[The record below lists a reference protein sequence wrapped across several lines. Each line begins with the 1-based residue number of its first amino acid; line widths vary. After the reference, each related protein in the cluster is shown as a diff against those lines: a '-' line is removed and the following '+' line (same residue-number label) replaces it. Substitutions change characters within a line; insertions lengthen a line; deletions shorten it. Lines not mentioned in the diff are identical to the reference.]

1 MKILICDNLNQ
12 EVYRELETIGDC
24 LDISKSDSKEKD
36 LTDHIKDSEIVV
48 IRSATKLTKEVLD
61 NAEKLKIIARCGV
74 GVDNVDL
81 EFAKSKNIFV
91 TNSPSA
97 NLISVVELTV
107 ALIISASRKL
117 SLADAHLKNGQW
129 NRSEFLGYE
138 LYGKTLGI
146 VGFGKAGRLVAERM
160 KSFGMSIV
168 FYDPYVT
175 DWNGSE
181 ESLELDDLLRTA
193 DVVSIHVIKTKDTEN
208 LISKDK
214 LDLLKQN
221 SIIVNTSR
229 GGVLDEEYLMA
240 LLESEKI
247 FGAGLDVYSDEPPEN
262 VDRYNGLNLVT
273 TPHIGASTNEA
284 QLKAGLE
291 TIENIKKILAGDESV
306 ALQI

>member
-12 EVYRELETIGDC
+12 QVYKEFETIGDC
-24 LDISKSDSKEKD
+24 LDISKSASKDED
-36 LTDHIKDSEIVV
+36 LANHIKDSEIVV
-48 IRSATKLTKEVLD
+48 IRSATKLTKEVLVK
-61 NAEKLKIIARCGV
+61 AEKLKIIARCGV
-74 GVDNVDL
+74 GIDNVDL
-81 EFAKSKNIFV
+81 DFAKSKNIFV
-91 TNSPSA
+91 TNAPSA

-117 SLADAHLKNGQW
+117 SLADSHLKKGEW

-146 VGFGKAGRLVAERM
+146 VGFGKAGRLVADRM

-181 ESLELDDLLRTA
+181 ESVELDDLLRTA

-208 LISKDK
+208 LISKDM
-214 LDLLKQN
+214 LDLLKPS

-229 GGVLDEEYLMA
+229 GGVLDEDYLFE

-247 FGAGLDVYSDEPPEN
+247 FGAGLDVYSNEPPEN

-306 ALQI
+306 AL

>member
-12 EVYRELETIGDC
+12 QVYKELETIGDC
-24 LDISKSDSKEKD
+24 VDISKSNSRDKD
-36 LTDHIKDSEIVV
+36 LANHIKDCEIVV

-61 NAEKLKIIARCGV
+61 KAEQLKIIARCGV
-74 GVDNVDL
+74 GIDNVDL
-81 EFAKSKNIFV
+81 DFAKSKNIFV
-91 TNSPSA
+91 TNAPSA

-117 SLADAHLKNGQW
+117 SLADSHLKKGEW
-129 NRSEFLGYE
+129 NRSQFLGYE

-181 ESLELDDLLRTA
+181 ESIKLDDLLRTA
-193 DVVSIHVIKTKDTEN
+193 DVVTIHVIKTKDTEN
-208 LISKDK
+208 LISKDM
-214 LDLLKQN
+214 LDLLKPS

-229 GGVLDEEYLMA
+229 GGVLDEDYLFE

-247 FGAGLDVYSDEPPEN
+247 FGAGLDVYSNEPPEN
-262 VDRYNGLNLVT
+262 VNRYNGLNLVT

-306 ALQI
+306 AL

>member
-12 EVYRELETIGDC
+12 QVYKELETIGDC
-24 LDISKSDSKEKD
+24 FDISKSASKDED
-36 LTDHIKDSEIVV
+36 LANHIKDSEIVV

-61 NAEKLKIIARCGV
+61 KAEQLKIIARCGV
-74 GVDNVDL
+74 GIDNVDL
-81 EFAKSKNIFV
+81 DFAKSKNIFV
-91 TNSPSA
+91 TNAPSA

-117 SLADAHLKNGQW
+117 SLADLHLKNSQW

-146 VGFGKAGRLVAERM
+146 VGFGKAGRLVADRM

-181 ESLELDDLLRTA
+181 ESVELDDLLRTA

-208 LISKDK
+208 LISKDM
-214 LDLLKQN
+214 LNLLKPS

-229 GGVLDEEYLMA
+229 GGVLDEDYLFE

-247 FGAGLDVYSDEPPEN
+247 FGAGLDVYSNEPPEN

-306 ALQI
+306 AL

>member
-24 LDISKSDSKEKD
+24 LDISKSESKEKD
-36 LTDHIKDSEIVV
+36 LADHIKDSEIVV

-117 SLADAHLKNGQW
+117 SLADSHLKNGQW

-181 ESLELDDLLRTA
+181 ESLDLDDLLKTA

-229 GGVLDEEYLMA
+229 GCVLDEEYLLA

-247 FGAGLDVYSDEPPEN
+247 FGAGLDVSSNEPPEN

>member
-12 EVYRELETIGDC
+12 HVYKELETIGDC
-24 LDISKSDSKEKD
+24 LDISKSASKDED
-36 LTDHIKDSEIVV
+36 LANHIKDSEIVL
-48 IRSATKLTKEVLD
+48 IRSATKLTKEVLVK
-61 NAEKLKIIARCGV
+61 AEKLKIIARCGV
-74 GVDNVDL
+74 GIDNVDL
-81 EFAKSKNIFV
+81 DFAKSKNIFV
-91 TNSPSA
+91 TNAPSA

-117 SLADAHLKNGQW
+117 SLADSHLKKGEW

-146 VGFGKAGRLVAERM
+146 VGFGKAGRLVADRM

-181 ESLELDDLLRTA
+181 ESVELDDLLRTA

-208 LISKDK
+208 LISKDM
-214 LDLLKQN
+214 LDLLKPS

-229 GGVLDEEYLMA
+229 GGVLDEDYLFE

-247 FGAGLDVYSDEPPEN
+247 FGAGLDVYSNEPPEN

-306 ALQI
+306 AL

>member
-12 EVYRELETIGDC
+12 HVYKELETIGDC
-24 LDISKSDSKEKD
+24 LDISKSASKDED
-36 LTDHIKDSEIVV
+36 LANHIKDSEIVL
-48 IRSATKLTKEVLD
+48 IRSATKLTKEVLVK
-61 NAEKLKIIARCGV
+61 AEKLKIIARCGV
-74 GVDNVDL
+74 GIDNVDL
-81 EFAKSKNIFV
+81 DFAKSKNIFV
-91 TNSPSA
+91 TNAPSA

-117 SLADAHLKNGQW
+117 SLADSHLKKGEW

-146 VGFGKAGRLVAERM
+146 VGFGKAGRLVADRM

-181 ESLELDDLLRTA
+181 ESVELDDLLRTA
-193 DVVSIHVIKTKDTEN
+193 DVVSIHVIKSKDTEN
-208 LISKDK
+208 LISKDM
-214 LDLLKQN
+214 LDLLKPS

-229 GGVLDEEYLMA
+229 GGVLDEDYLFE

-247 FGAGLDVYSDEPPEN
+247 FGAGLDVYSNEPPDN
-262 VDRYNGLNLVT
+262 VERYNSLNLVT
-273 TPHIGASTNEA
+273 TPHIGASTYEA

-306 ALQI
+306 AL

>member
-12 EVYRELETIGDC
+12 QVYKELETIGDC
-24 LDISKSDSKEKD
+24 VDISKSNSKDKD
-36 LTDHIKDSEIVV
+36 LANHIKDCEIVV

-61 NAEKLKIIARCGV
+61 KAEQLKIIARCGV
-74 GVDNVDL
+74 GIDNVDL
-81 EFAKSKNIFV
+81 DFAKSKSIFV

-107 ALIISASRKL
+107 ALIISVSRKL
-117 SLADAHLKNGQW
+117 SLADSHLKKGEW
-129 NRSEFLGYE
+129 NRSQFLGNE

-146 VGFGKAGRLVAERM
+146 VGFGKAGRLVADRM

-181 ESLELDDLLRTA
+181 ESIKLDDLLRTA

-208 LISKDK
+208 LISKDM
-214 LDLLKQN
+214 LDLLKP
-221 SIIVNTSR
+221 SSVIINTSR
-229 GGVLDEEYLMA
+229 GGVLDEDYLFE

-247 FGAGLDVYSDEPPEN
+247 FGAGLDVYSNEPPKN

-306 ALQI
+306 AL

>member
-12 EVYRELETIGDC
+12 QVYKELETIGDC
-24 LDISKSDSKEKD
+24 LDISKSASKEED
-36 LTDHIKDSEIVV
+36 LVYHIKDCEIVV

-61 NAEKLKIIARCGV
+61 KAEQLKIIARCGV

-81 EFAKSKNIFV
+81 DFAKSKNILV

-117 SLADAHLKNGQW
+117 SLADSNLKKGEW

-168 FYDPYVT
+168 FYDPYVS

-181 ESLELDDLLRTA
+181 ESIELDDLLRTA

-214 LDLLKQN
+214 LNLLKPS

-229 GGVLDEEYLMA
+229 GGVLDEDYLFE

-247 FGAGLDVYSDEPPEN
+247 FGAGLDVYSNEPPEN

-291 TIENIKKILAGDESV
+291 TVENIKKILAGDESV
-306 ALQI
+306 AL

>member
-24 LDISKSDSKEKD
+24 LDISKSESKEKD
-36 LTDHIKDSEIVV
+36 LADHIKDSEIVV

-181 ESLELDDLLRTA
+181 ESLDLDDLLKTA

-214 LDLLKQN
+214 LDLLKPS
-221 SIIVNTSR
+221 SIIINTSR
-229 GGVLDEEYLMA
+229 GGVLDEDYLFE

-247 FGAGLDVYSDEPPEN
+247 FGAGLDVYSNEPPEN
-262 VDRYNGLNLVT
+262 VARYNGLNLVT

-306 ALQI
+306 AL

>member
-12 EVYRELETIGDC
+12 QVYKELETIGDC
-24 LDISKSDSKEKD
+24 FDISKSASKDED
-36 LTDHIKDSEIVV
+36 LANHIKDSEIVV

-61 NAEKLKIIARCGV
+61 KAEQLKIIARCGV
-74 GVDNVDL
+74 GIDNVDL
-81 EFAKSKNIFV
+81 DFAKSKNIFV
-91 TNSPSA
+91 TNAPSA

-107 ALIISASRKL
+107 ALIISVSRKL
-117 SLADAHLKNGQW
+117 SLADSHLKKGEW

-146 VGFGKAGRLVAERM
+146 VGFGKAGRLVADRM

-181 ESLELDDLLRTA
+181 ESVELDDLLRTA

-208 LISKDK
+208 LISKDM
-214 LDLLKQN
+214 LDLLKPS

-229 GGVLDEEYLMA
+229 GGVLDEEYLFE

-247 FGAGLDVYSDEPPEN
+247 FGAGLDVYSNEPPEN

-306 ALQI
+306 AL

>member
-12 EVYRELETIGDC
+12 KVYKELETIGDC

-117 SLADAHLKNGQW
+117 SLADAHLKNGEW

-229 GGVLDEEYLMA
+229 GGVLDEEYLLA

-247 FGAGLDVYSDEPPEN
+247 FGAGLDVYSNEPPEN

>member
-24 LDISKSDSKEKD
+24 LDISKSESKEKD
-36 LTDHIKDSEIVV
+36 LADHIKDSEIVV

-117 SLADAHLKNGQW
+117 SLADSHLKNGQW

-181 ESLELDDLLRTA
+181 ESLNLDDLLKTA

-214 LDLLKQN
+214 LDLLKPS

-229 GGVLDEEYLMA
+229 GGVLDEDYLFE

-247 FGAGLDVYSDEPPEN
+247 FGAGLDVYSNEPPEN
-262 VDRYNGLNLVT
+262 VARYNGLNLVT

-291 TIENIKKILAGDESV
+291 TIENIKKIIAGDESV
-306 ALQI
+306 AL

>member
-12 EVYRELETIGDC
+12 QVYKELETIGDC
-24 LDISKSDSKEKD
+24 VDISKSNSKDKD
-36 LTDHIKDSEIVV
+36 LANHIKDCEIVV

-61 NAEKLKIIARCGV
+61 KAEQLKIIARCGV
-74 GVDNVDL
+74 GIDNVDL
-81 EFAKSKNIFV
+81 DFAKSKNIFV

-107 ALIISASRKL
+107 ALIISVSRKL
-117 SLADAHLKNGQW
+117 SLADSHLKKGEW

-175 DWNGSE
+175 AWNGSE
-181 ESLELDDLLRTA
+181 ESIKLDDLLRTA

-208 LISKDK
+208 LISKDM
-214 LDLLKQN
+214 LDLLKP
-221 SIIVNTSR
+221 SSVIINTSR
-229 GGVLDEEYLMA
+229 GGVLDEDYLFE

-247 FGAGLDVYSDEPPEN
+247 FGAGLDVYSNEPPKN

-306 ALQI
+306 AL

>member
-12 EVYRELETIGDC
+12 QVYKELETIGDC
-24 LDISKSDSKEKD
+24 VDISKSNSRDKD
-36 LTDHIKDSEIVV
+36 LANHIKDCEIVV

-61 NAEKLKIIARCGV
+61 KAEQLKIIARCGV
-74 GVDNVDL
+74 GIDNVDL
-81 EFAKSKNIFV
+81 DFAKSKSIFV

-107 ALIISASRKL
+107 ALIISVSRKL
-117 SLADAHLKNGQW
+117 SLADSHLKKGEW
-129 NRSEFLGYE
+129 NRSQFLGNE

-181 ESLELDDLLRTA
+181 ESIKLDDLLRTA

-208 LISKDK
+208 LISKDM
-214 LDLLKQN
+214 LDLLKP
-221 SIIVNTSR
+221 SSVIINTSR
-229 GGVLDEEYLMA
+229 GGVLDEDYLFE

-247 FGAGLDVYSDEPPEN
+247 FGAGLDVYSNEPPRN

-306 ALQI
+306 AL

>member
-12 EVYRELETIGDC
+12 QVYKELETIGDC
-24 LDISKSDSKEKD
+24 VDISKSNSRDKD
-36 LTDHIKDSEIVV
+36 LANHIKDCEIVV

-61 NAEKLKIIARCGV
+61 KAEQLKIIARCGV
-74 GVDNVDL
+74 GIDNVDL
-81 EFAKSKNIFV
+81 DFAKSKSIFV

-107 ALIISASRKL
+107 ALIINVSRKL
-117 SLADAHLKNGQW
+117 SLADSHLKKGEW
-129 NRSEFLGYE
+129 NRSQFLGNE

-181 ESLELDDLLRTA
+181 ESIKLDDLLRTA

-208 LISKDK
+208 LISKDM
-214 LDLLKQN
+214 LDLLKP
-221 SIIVNTSR
+221 SSVIINTSR
-229 GGVLDEEYLMA
+229 GGVLDEDYLFE

-247 FGAGLDVYSDEPPEN
+247 FGAGLDVYSNEPPKN

-306 ALQI
+306 AL

>member
-12 EVYRELETIGDC
+12 QVYKELETIGDC
-24 LDISKSDSKEKD
+24 VDISKSNSRDKD
-36 LTDHIKDSEIVV
+36 LANHIKDCEIVV

-61 NAEKLKIIARCGV
+61 KAEQLKIIARCGV
-74 GVDNVDL
+74 GIDNVDL
-81 EFAKSKNIFV
+81 DFAKSKSIFV

-107 ALIISASRKL
+107 ALIISVSRKL
-117 SLADAHLKNGQW
+117 SLADSHLKKGEW
-129 NRSEFLGYE
+129 NRSQFLGNE

-181 ESLELDDLLRTA
+181 ESIKLDDLLRTA
-193 DVVSIHVIKTKDTEN
+193 DVVSIHAIKTKDTEN
-208 LISKDK
+208 LISKDM
-214 LDLLKQN
+214 LDLLKP
-221 SIIVNTSR
+221 SSVIINTSR
-229 GGVLDEEYLMA
+229 GGVLDEDYLFE

-247 FGAGLDVYSDEPPEN
+247 FGAGLDVYSNEPPKN

-306 ALQI
+306 AL

>member
-12 EVYRELETIGDC
+12 HVYKELATIGDC
-24 LDISKSDSKEKD
+24 LDISKSESKEKD
-36 LTDHIKDSEIVV
+36 LADHIKDSEIVV

-117 SLADAHLKNGQW
+117 SLADSHLKNGQW

-168 FYDPYVT
+168 FYDPYVM

-181 ESLELDDLLRTA
+181 ESLDLDDLLRTA

-208 LISKDK
+208 LLSKDK

-229 GGVLDEEYLMA
+229 GGVLDEDYLIE
-240 LLESEKI
+240 LLESDKI
-247 FGAGLDVYSDEPPEN
+247 FGAGLDVYSNEPPEN
-262 VDRYNGLNLVT
+262 VNRYNGLNLVT

-306 ALQI
+306 AL

>member
-12 EVYRELETIGDC
+12 QVYKELETIGDC
-24 LDISKSDSKEKD
+24 VDISKSNSKDKD
-36 LTDHIKDSEIVV
+36 LANHIKDCEIVV
-48 IRSATKLTKEVLD
+48 IRSSTKLTKEVLD
-61 NAEKLKIIARCGV
+61 KAEQLKIIARCGV
-74 GVDNVDL
+74 GIDNVDL
-81 EFAKSKNIFV
+81 DFAKSKNIFV

-117 SLADAHLKNGQW
+117 SLADSHLKKGEW
-129 NRSEFLGYE
+129 NRSQFLGNE

-175 DWNGSE
+175 AWNGSE
-181 ESLELDDLLRTA
+181 ESIKLDDLLRTA

-208 LISKDK
+208 LISKDM
-214 LDLLKQN
+214 LDLLKP
-221 SIIVNTSR
+221 SSVIINTSR
-229 GGVLDEEYLMA
+229 GGVLDEDYLFE

-247 FGAGLDVYSDEPPEN
+247 FGAGLDVYSNEPPKN

-291 TIENIKKILAGDESV
+291 TIENIRKILAGDESV
-306 ALQI
+306 AL

>member
-12 EVYRELETIGDC
+12 QVYKELETIGDC
-24 LDISKSDSKEKD
+24 LDISKSASKDED
-36 LTDHIKDSEIVV
+36 LANHIKDSEIVV

-61 NAEKLKIIARCGV
+61 KAEQLKIIARCGV
-74 GVDNVDL
+74 GIDNVDL
-81 EFAKSKNIFV
+81 DFAKSKNIFV

-117 SLADAHLKNGQW
+117 SLADSHLKKGEW
-129 NRSEFLGYE
+129 NRSQFLGNE

-181 ESLELDDLLRTA
+181 ESIKLDDLLRTA

-208 LISKDK
+208 LISKDM
-214 LDLLKQN
+214 LDLLKP
-221 SIIVNTSR
+221 SSVIINTSR
-229 GGVLDEEYLMA
+229 GGVLDEDYLFE

-247 FGAGLDVYSDEPPEN
+247 FGAGLDVYSNEPPKN

-306 ALQI
+306 AL

>member
-12 EVYRELETIGDC
+12 QVYKELETIGDC
-24 LDISKSDSKEKD
+24 VDISKSNSRDKD
-36 LTDHIKDSEIVV
+36 LANHIKDCEIVV

-61 NAEKLKIIARCGV
+61 KAEQLKIIARCGV
-74 GVDNVDL
+74 GIDNVDL
-81 EFAKSKNIFV
+81 DFAKSKSIFV

-107 ALIISASRKL
+107 ALIISVSRKL
-117 SLADAHLKNGQW
+117 SLADSHLKKGEW
-129 NRSEFLGYE
+129 NRTQFLGNE

-181 ESLELDDLLRTA
+181 ESIKLDDLLRTA

-208 LISKDK
+208 LISKDM
-214 LDLLKQN
+214 LDLLKP
-221 SIIVNTSR
+221 SSVIINTSR
-229 GGVLDEEYLMA
+229 GGVLDEDYLFE

-247 FGAGLDVYSDEPPEN
+247 FGAGLDVYSNEPPKN
-262 VDRYNGLNLVT
+262 VDRYKGLNLVT

-306 ALQI
+306 AL

>member
-12 EVYRELETIGDC
+12 QVYKELETIGDC
-24 LDISKSDSKEKD
+24 VDISKSNSRDKD
-36 LTDHIKDSEIVV
+36 LANHIKDCEIVV

-61 NAEKLKIIARCGV
+61 KAEQLKIIARCGV
-74 GVDNVDL
+74 GIDNVDL
-81 EFAKSKNIFV
+81 DFAKSKNIFV

-107 ALIISASRKL
+107 ALIISVSRKL
-117 SLADAHLKNGQW
+117 SLADSHLKKGEW
-129 NRSEFLGYE
+129 NRSQFLGNE

-181 ESLELDDLLRTA
+181 ESIKLDDLLRTA

-208 LISKDK
+208 LISKDM
-214 LDLLKQN
+214 LDLLKP
-221 SIIVNTSR
+221 SSVIINTSR
-229 GGVLDEEYLMA
+229 GGVLDEDYLFE

-247 FGAGLDVYSDEPPEN
+247 FGAGLDVYSNEPPKN

-306 ALQI
+306 AL

>member
-12 EVYRELETIGDC
+12 QVYKELETIGDC
-24 LDISKSDSKEKD
+24 VDISKSNSRDKD
-36 LTDHIKDSEIVV
+36 LANHIKDCEIVV

-61 NAEKLKIIARCGV
+61 KAEQLKIIARCGV
-74 GVDNVDL
+74 GIDNVDL
-81 EFAKSKNIFV
+81 DFAKSKSIFV

-107 ALIISASRKL
+107 ALIISVSRKL
-117 SLADAHLKNGQW
+117 SLADSHLKKGEW
-129 NRSEFLGYE
+129 NRSQFLGNE

-181 ESLELDDLLRTA
+181 ESIKLDDLLRTA

-208 LISKDK
+208 LISKDM
-214 LDLLKQN
+214 LDLLKP
-221 SIIVNTSR
+221 SSVIINTSR
-229 GGVLDEEYLMA
+229 GGVLDEDYLFE
-240 LLESEKI
+240 LLESKKI
-247 FGAGLDVYSDEPPEN
+247 FGAGLDVYSNEPPKN
-262 VDRYNGLNLVT
+262 VYRYKGLNLVT

-306 ALQI
+306 AL

>member
-12 EVYRELETIGDC
+12 QVYKELETIGDC
-24 LDISKSDSKEKD
+24 FDISKSASKDED
-36 LTDHIKDSEIVV
+36 LANHIKDSEIVV

-61 NAEKLKIIARCGV
+61 EAEQLKIIARCGV
-74 GVDNVDL
+74 GIDNVDL
-81 EFAKSKNIFV
+81 DFAKSKNIFV
-91 TNSPSA
+91 TNAPSA

-107 ALIISASRKL
+107 ALIISVSRKL
-117 SLADAHLKNGQW
+117 SLADSHLKKGEW

-146 VGFGKAGRLVAERM
+146 VGFGKAGRLVADRM

-181 ESLELDDLLRTA
+181 ESIELDDLLRTA

-208 LISKDK
+208 LISKDM
-214 LDLLKQN
+214 LDLLKPS
-221 SIIVNTSR
+221 SIIINTSR
-229 GGVLDEEYLMA
+229 GGVLDEDYLFE

-247 FGAGLDVYSDEPPEN
+247 FGAGLDVYSNEPPEN

-306 ALQI
+306 AL

>member
-12 EVYRELETIGDC
+12 QVYKELETIGDC
-24 LDISKSDSKEKD
+24 VDISKSNSKDKD
-36 LTDHIKDSEIVV
+36 LANHIKDCEIVV

-61 NAEKLKIIARCGV
+61 KAEQLKIIARCGV
-74 GVDNVDL
+74 GIDNVDL
-81 EFAKSKNIFV
+81 DFAKSKSIFV

-107 ALIISASRKL
+107 ALIISVSRKL
-117 SLADAHLKNGQW
+117 SLADSHLKKGEW
-129 NRSEFLGYE
+129 NRSEFLGYQ

-181 ESLELDDLLRTA
+181 ESIKLDDLLRTA

-208 LISKDK
+208 LISKDM
-214 LDLLKQN
+214 LDLLKP
-221 SIIVNTSR
+221 SSVIINTSR
-229 GGVLDEEYLMA
+229 GGVLDEDYLFE

-247 FGAGLDVYSDEPPEN
+247 FGAGLDVYSNEPPKN

-306 ALQI
+306 AL

>member
-12 EVYRELETIGDC
+12 QVYKELETIGDC
-24 LDISKSDSKEKD
+24 FDISKSASKDED
-36 LTDHIKDSEIVV
+36 LANHIKDSEIVV
-48 IRSATKLTKEVLD
+48 IRSATKLTKEVL
-61 NAEKLKIIARCGV
+61 NKAEQLKIIARCGV
-74 GVDNVDL
+74 GIDNVDL
-81 EFAKSKNIFV
+81 DFAKSKNIFV
-91 TNSPSA
+91 TNAPSA

-117 SLADAHLKNGQW
+117 SLADSHLKKGEW

-146 VGFGKAGRLVAERM
+146 VGFGKAGRLVADRM

-168 FYDPYVT
+168 FYDPYVM

-181 ESLELDDLLRTA
+181 ESVELDDLLRTA

-208 LISKDK
+208 LISKDM
-214 LDLLKQN
+214 LDLLKPS

-229 GGVLDEEYLMA
+229 GGVLDEDYLFE

-247 FGAGLDVYSDEPPEN
+247 FGAGLDVYSNEPPKN

-306 ALQI
+306 AL

>member
-12 EVYRELETIGDC
+12 QVYKELETIGDC
-24 LDISKSDSKEKD
+24 FDISKSASKDED
-36 LTDHIKDSEIVV
+36 LANHIKDSEIVV

-61 NAEKLKIIARCGV
+61 KAEQLKIIARCGV
-74 GVDNVDL
+74 GIDNVDL
-81 EFAKSKNIFV
+81 DFAKSKNIFV

-117 SLADAHLKNGQW
+117 SLADSHLKKGEW

-146 VGFGKAGRLVAERM
+146 VGFGKAGRLVADRM

-181 ESLELDDLLRTA
+181 ESIELDDLLRTA

-208 LISKDK
+208 LISKDM
-214 LDLLKQN
+214 LDLLKPS

-229 GGVLDEEYLMA
+229 GGVLDEEYLFE

-247 FGAGLDVYSDEPPEN
+247 FGAGLDVYSNEPPSN

-306 ALQI
+306 AL

>member
-12 EVYRELETIGDC
+12 QVYKELETIGDC
-24 LDISKSDSKEKD
+24 FDISKSASKDED
-36 LTDHIKDSEIVV
+36 LANHIKDSEIVV

-61 NAEKLKIIARCGV
+61 KAEQLKIIARCGV
-74 GVDNVDL
+74 GIDNVDL
-81 EFAKSKNIFV
+81 DFAKSKNIFV
-91 TNSPSA
+91 TNAPSA

-117 SLADAHLKNGQW
+117 SLADSHLKKGKW

-146 VGFGKAGRLVAERM
+146 VGFGKAGRLVADRM

-181 ESLELDDLLRTA
+181 ESIELDDLLRTA

-208 LISKDK
+208 LISKDM
-214 LDLLKQN
+214 LDLLKPS

-229 GGVLDEEYLMA
+229 GGVLDEEYLFE

-247 FGAGLDVYSDEPPEN
+247 FGAGLDVYSNEPPEN

-306 ALQI
+306 AL

>member
-12 EVYRELETIGDC
+12 QVYKELETIGDC
-24 LDISKSDSKEKD
+24 FDISKSASKDED
-36 LTDHIKDSEIVV
+36 LANHLKDSEIVV

-61 NAEKLKIIARCGV
+61 KAEQLKIIARCGV
-74 GVDNVDL
+74 GIDNVDL
-81 EFAKSKNIFV
+81 DFAKSKNIFV
-91 TNSPSA
+91 TNAPSA

-117 SLADAHLKNGQW
+117 SLADSHLKKGEW

-146 VGFGKAGRLVAERM
+146 VGFGKAGRLVADRM

-181 ESLELDDLLRTA
+181 ESVELDDLLRTA

-208 LISKDK
+208 LISKDM
-214 LDLLKQN
+214 LDLLKPS

-229 GGVLDEEYLMA
+229 GGVLDEDYLFE

-247 FGAGLDVYSDEPPEN
+247 FGAGLDVYSNEPPEN
-262 VDRYNGLNLVT
+262 VDQYNGLNLVT

-306 ALQI
+306 AL

>member
-12 EVYRELETIGDC
+12 QVYKELETIGDC
-24 LDISKSDSKEKD
+24 FDISKSASKDED
-36 LTDHIKDSEIVV
+36 LANHIKDSEIVV

-61 NAEKLKIIARCGV
+61 KAEQLKIIARCGV
-74 GVDNVDL
+74 GIDNVDL
-81 EFAKSKNIFV
+81 DFAKSKNIFV

-117 SLADAHLKNGQW
+117 SLADSHLKKGEW
-129 NRSEFLGYE
+129 NRSQFLGNE

-181 ESLELDDLLRTA
+181 ESIKLDDLLRTA

-208 LISKDK
+208 LISKDM
-214 LDLLKQN
+214 LDLLKPS

-229 GGVLDEEYLMA
+229 GGVLDEDYLFE

-247 FGAGLDVYSDEPPEN
+247 FGAGLDVYSNEPPEN

-306 ALQI
+306 AL

>member
-1 MKILICDNLNQ
+1 MKLLICDNLNQ
-12 EVYRELETIGDC
+12 QVYKELETIGDC
-24 LDISKSDSKEKD
+24 LDISKSESKEED
-36 LTDHIKDSEIVV
+36 LANHIKDCEIVV
-48 IRSATKLTKEVLD
+48 IRSATQLTKEVLD
-61 NAEKLKIIARCGV
+61 NAEQLKIIARCGV
-74 GVDNVDL
+74 GVDNIDL
-81 EFAKSKNIFV
+81 DFAKSKNIFV

-117 SLADAHLKNGQW
+117 SLADSNLKKGEW

-168 FYDPYVT
+168 FYDPYVSE
-175 DWNGSE
+175 WNGSE
-181 ESLELDDLLRTA
+181 ESIELDDLLRTA
-193 DVVSIHVIKTKDTEN
+193 DVISIHVIKTKDTEN

-214 LDLLKQN
+214 LDLLKSS

-229 GGVLDEEYLMA
+229 GGVLDEDYLFE

-247 FGAGLDVYSDEPPEN
+247 FGAGLDVYSKEPPEN
-262 VDRYNGLNLVT
+262 VDRYKGLNLVT

-291 TIENIKKILAGDESV
+291 TIENIKKILAGDDSV
-306 ALQI
+306 AL

>member
-12 EVYRELETIGDC
+12 QVYKELETIGDC
-24 LDISKSDSKEKD
+24 VDISKSNSKDKD
-36 LTDHIKDSEIVV
+36 LANHIKDCEIVV
-48 IRSATKLTKEVLD
+48 IRSSTKLTKEVLD
-61 NAEKLKIIARCGV
+61 KAEQLKIIARCGV
-74 GVDNVDL
+74 GIDNVDL
-81 EFAKSKNIFV
+81 DFAKSKNIFV

-107 ALIISASRKL
+107 ALIISVSRKL
-117 SLADAHLKNGQW
+117 SLADSHLKKGEW
-129 NRSEFLGYE
+129 NRSQFLGSE

-175 DWNGSE
+175 AWNGSE
-181 ESLELDDLLRTA
+181 ESIKLDDLLRTA

-208 LISKDK
+208 LISKDM
-214 LDLLKQN
+214 LDLLKP
-221 SIIVNTSR
+221 SSVIINTSR
-229 GGVLDEEYLMA
+229 GGVLDEDYLFE

-247 FGAGLDVYSDEPPEN
+247 FGAGLDVYSNEPPKN

-306 ALQI
+306 AL

>member
-12 EVYRELETIGDC
+12 QVYKELETIGDC
-24 LDISKSDSKEKD
+24 VDISKSNSRDKD
-36 LTDHIKDSEIVV
+36 LANHIKDCEIVV

-61 NAEKLKIIARCGV
+61 KAEQLKIIARCGV
-74 GVDNVDL
+74 GIDNVDL
-81 EFAKSKNIFV
+81 DFAKSKSIFV
-91 TNSPSA
+91 TNNPSA
-97 NLISVVELTV
+97 NLIYVVELTV
-107 ALIISASRKL
+107 ALIISVSRKL
-117 SLADAHLKNGQW
+117 SLADSHLKKGEW
-129 NRSEFLGYE
+129 NRSQFLGNE

-146 VGFGKAGRLVAERM
+146 VGFGKAGRLVADRM

-181 ESLELDDLLRTA
+181 ESIKLDDLLRTA

-208 LISKDK
+208 LISKDM
-214 LDLLKQN
+214 LDLLKP
-221 SIIVNTSR
+221 SSVIINTSR
-229 GGVLDEEYLMA
+229 GGVLDEDYLFE

-247 FGAGLDVYSDEPPEN
+247 FGAGLDVYSNEPPKN

-306 ALQI
+306 AL